1 MMALAIVVLGFSS
14 CTKDPVPVDP
24 NEPAVVTTASA
35 EKVVGA
41 YRGYTLAACAY
52 FSDMF
57 TADENVVISLVNDS
71 TVKVEF
77 ASAVWGEFVIGE
89 ALVKGTQAPYT
100 VSGNGTCKMTG
111 MGGNINEY
119 DCSFSAS
126 LDMDGADEM
135 SFSVPAVMGGTTVTF
150 KEGTAPLGYYVAGK
164 YDGTL
169 NYGVGEMGDEPVE
182 ASVTLKRNGD
192 DKIDIVLPAVGEG
205 MMTIP
210 EIALTDIAI
219 STTDYKVFAIAETEI
234 NQTVGTINYVGSI
247 TGEVNNG
254 TLKLNYSLQP
264 GAMPMSINF
273 TFEGE

>member
-100 VSGNGTCKMTG
+100 VSGNGTCKMTA

-254 TLKLNYSLQP
+254 ILRLNYSLQP